1 MTEIAVA
8 LGGGGIR
15 GIAHI
20 GALQRLEEEGYQIR
34 AIAGTSAGGIVGA
47 VYAAGYSPSEIFD
60 LIKNAD
66 HNNLFLRNPNDG
78 PSLLGLKGVS
88 EILMKAVGDRQFSE
102 LNIPFACTA
111 VDITASQEVVLSQ
124 GNVVEALLA
133 TSAFPGI
140 FPPREVENAT
150 LVDGGILDPVP
161 VALARYLRPDLPVV
175 AICLSPSAEGWSKII
190 TPIKMPEKSPI
201 PRPLLDQFAKLRL
214 TQAFNIFAKSM
225 DITSR
230 MMTELRLNIDEP
242 DVLIRPDVIRFGLID
257 DVNPDELVEIGDN
270 AVKNAL
276 ADIHQSFSIKN
287 TITRHFKK
295 RYLPGRVLTIEN
307 GHEKS

>member
-20 GALQRLEEEGYQIR
+20 GALHRLEQEGYQIR

-47 VYAAGYSPSEIFD
+47 VYAAGFSPLEIFE

-66 HNNLFLRNPNDG
+66 HNNLFSRNPNDG
-78 PSLLGLKGVS
+78 PSLLGLKGLS
-88 EILMKAVGDRQFSE
+88 EILMKAVGNKQFEE

-111 VDITASQEVVLSQ
+111 VDIVASQEVVLSQ
-124 GNVVEALLA
+124 GYVVEALLA

-140 FPPREVENAT
+140 FPPQEIEDAI
-150 LVDGGILDPVP
+150 LVDGGVLDPVP
-161 VALARYLRPDLPVV
+161 VALAHYLRPDLPVV
-175 AICLSPSAEGWSKII
+175 AICLSPSAEGWSQI
-190 TPIKMPEKSPI
+190 TPIRMPEKSPI
-201 PRPLLDQFAKLRL
+201 PRPLLEQFARLRL

-230 MMTELRLNIDEP
+230 MMTEMRLNIDQP
-242 DVLIRPDVIRFGLID
+242 DVLIRPDVIKFGLID
-257 DVNPDELVEIGDN
+257 DVDPNELVKIGDD
-270 AVKNAL
+270 AVKDAL
-276 ADIHQSFSIKN
+276 DEIRQSFSIKN
-287 TITRHFKK
+287 TISRRFKK
-295 RYLPGRVLTIEN
+295 RYLPGKVLPIEN
-307 GHEKS
+307 GFDES

>member
-1 MTEIAVA
+1 MTEIAIA

-47 VYAAGYSPSEIFD
+47 VYAAGYSPSEICE

-78 PSLLGLKGVS
+78 PSLLGLKGLS
-88 EILMKAVGDRQFSE
+88 EILMKAVGNRQFE
-102 LNIPFACTA
+102 DLNIPFACTA
-111 VDITASQEVVLSQ
+111 VDIVSSQEVVLSQ
-124 GNVVEALLA
+124 GYVIEALLA

-140 FPPREVENAT
+140 FPPQEIGDT
-150 LVDGGILDPVP
+150 ILVDGGVLDPVP
-161 VALARYLRPDLPVV
+161 VALAHYLRPDLPVV
-175 AICLSPSAEGWSKII
+175 AICLSPSAEGWSQIN
-190 TPIKMPEKSPI
+190 PLKMPEKSPI
-201 PRPLLDQFAKLRL
+201 PRPLLEQFARLRL

-230 MMTELRLNIDEP
+230 MMTELRLNIDQP

-257 DVNPDELVEIGDN
+257 DVDPNELVKIGDE
-270 AVKNAL
+270 AVKDAM
-276 ADIHQSFSIKN
+276 DEIRQSFSLKS
-287 TITRHFKK
+287 TITRRFKK
-295 RYLPGRVLTIEN
+295 RYLPGKVLPIEN
-307 GHEKS
+307 GFDES